1 MGHET
6 KAQLKDYVEVKIM
19 KIKTTVAALSVLSVL
34 SFGAFAA
41 DSIDAAQAQNR
52 EAIGTVSVS
61 GVASS
66 PMDMREMLNKKQKR
80 KAQRPTKLRKLVA
93 VTPGTLRLNCT
104 NKPSSSCPT
113 ILPRFGGF
121 FALMTNIKT
130 QMPFQLFLCL
140 IKQQY

>member
-1 MGHET
+1 
-6 KAQLKDYVEVKIM
+6 M

-66 PMDMREMLNKKQKR
+66 PMDMREMLNKKAEEKGATAYQITEAR
-80 KAQRPTKLRKLVA
+80 SGDTWHALPALPLPHQTAILTRQNGDAFSLPDEQIQSQVVAAGHRSLTHPIVSRDRVPYLSPDQRL
-93 VTPGTLRLNCT
+93 G
-104 NKPSSSCPT
+104 
-113 ILPRFGGF
+113 
-121 FALMTNIKT
+121 
-130 QMPFQLFLCL
+130 
-140 IKQQY
+140 

>member
-1 MGHET
+1 
-6 KAQLKDYVEVKIM
+6 M

-66 PMDMREMLNKKQKR
+66 PMDMREMLNKKAEE
-80 KAQRPTKLRKLVA
+80 KAQRPTRLLKLVV
-93 VTPGTLRLNCT
+93 VTWHATAELY
-104 NKPSSSCPT
+104 K
-113 ILPRFGGF
+113 
-121 FALMTNIKT
+121 
-130 QMPFQLFLCL
+130 
-140 IKQQY
+140 

>member
-1 MGHET
+1 
-6 KAQLKDYVEVKIM
+6 M

-66 PMDMREMLNKKQKR
+66 PMDMREMLNKKGATAYQITEARSGDTWHATAELYK
-80 KAQRPTKLRKLVA
+80 
-93 VTPGTLRLNCT
+93 
-104 NKPSSSCPT
+104 
-113 ILPRFGGF
+113 
-121 FALMTNIKT
+121 
-130 QMPFQLFLCL
+130 
-140 IKQQY
+140 